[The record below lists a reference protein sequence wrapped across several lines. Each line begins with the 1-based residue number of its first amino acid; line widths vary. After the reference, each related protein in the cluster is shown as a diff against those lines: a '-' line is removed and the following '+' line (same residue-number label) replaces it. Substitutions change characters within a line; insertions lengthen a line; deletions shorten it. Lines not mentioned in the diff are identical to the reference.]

1 MTSSR
6 FPRRRRGRFASGT
19 AVLLMAAVIVPSL
32 LVPASTTAR
41 AAPTVSAT
49 PVAAV
54 AAGASG
60 AAGRVELARWTW
72 PVGPAHDLGRS
83 FQAPAG
89 PYGAGHRGIDVA
101 AQPGTAV
108 RAPAD
113 GVVSFAGV
121 VVDRPVLSIQHSD
134 GLLSSIEPVTAQ
146 VAQGDR
152 VSAGQVVGVVA
163 TGAHCS
169 DRCVHFGVRR
179 HGQYI
184 SPLLLLGGLA
194 PAVLL
199 PLHLNGTQSGVLP

>member
-6 FPRRRRGRFASGT
+6 FPLRRSGGFDFGT

-54 AAGASG
+54 AAGAAS
-60 AAGRVELARWTW
+60 RVELPRWTW
-72 PVGPAHDLGRS
+72 PVGPVHDLDRS
-83 FQAPAG
+83 FHAPAG

-146 VAQGDR
+146 VAEGDR

>member
-6 FPRRRRGRFASGT
+6 FPLRRRGGIDIGT
-19 AVLLMAAVIVPSL
+19 AVLLTAAVIVPSL

-54 AAGASG
+54 VAG

-72 PVGPAHDLGRS
+72 PVGPVHDLGRS

-179 HGQYI
+179 SGQYI
-184 SPLLLLGGLA
+184 SPLLFLGGLS

>member
-6 FPRRRRGRFASGT
+6 FPRRRRGGFASGT
-19 AVLLMAAVIVPSL
+19 AVLLMAAVILPSL

-54 AAGASG
+54 VAG

-72 PVGPAHDLGRS
+72 PVGPVHDLGRS

>member
-6 FPRRRRGRFASGT
+6 FPLRRGGGLHIGP
-19 AVLLMAAVIVPSL
+19 AVFWMVAVIVPSL

-54 AAGASG
+54 VAG

-72 PVGPAHDLGRS
+72 PVGPPHDLGRS
-83 FQAPAG
+83 FQAPPG
-89 PYGAGHRGIDVA
+89 PYGAGHRGIDVGA
-101 AQPGTAV
+101 RPGSAV

-134 GLLSSIEPVTAQ
+134 GLLSSIEPVTAV
-146 VAQGDR
+146 VAEGDR

-184 SPLLLLGGLA
+184 SPLLFLGGLA

-199 PLHLNGTQSGVLP
+199 PLRLTGPASGPPP

>member
-1 MTSSR
+1 
-6 FPRRRRGRFASGT
+6 
-19 AVLLMAAVIVPSL
+19 MAAVIVPSL

-54 AAGASG
+54 VAG

-72 PVGPAHDLGRS
+72 PVGSVHDLGRS

-146 VAQGDR
+146 VAEGDR

-184 SPLLLLGGLA
+184 SPLLFLGGLS

-199 PLHLNGTQSGVLP
+199 PLHLNGRQSGVLP